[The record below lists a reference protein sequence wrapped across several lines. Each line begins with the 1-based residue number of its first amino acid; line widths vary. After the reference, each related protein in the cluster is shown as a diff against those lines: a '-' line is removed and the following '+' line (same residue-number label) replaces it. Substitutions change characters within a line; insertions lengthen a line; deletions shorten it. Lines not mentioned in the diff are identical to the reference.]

1 MNKLLILFVG
11 IGVWILSTLPVSAD
25 VSLQKLI
32 DETPING
39 ELKLEAQTY
48 EGNIVITKP
57 ITMIGK
63 KGTVIRGDGK
73 GNVIL
78 IKASHVTIKNLNIEN
93 SSLSRNSGE
102 EYSGVRSMGDHN
114 QFIKLVIHDVY
125 HGLFLN
131 SSKYNLVDGVRVT
144 GQGTGKL
151 GSQGNGIQLIR
162 TYNSIIE
169 NCELTKTRDGIYV
182 EYADK
187 NEIRNNQV
195 SETRY
200 GLHYMYSNENTFYK
214 NHFNK
219 NTGGAAIMH
228 SHGIVL
234 KENQFSFNQGS
245 RSFGLIIQ
253 TSSSNTVLDNEF
265 YLNQRGI
272 YLEQST
278 QNRIEGNKFFHNEIG
293 VELWTTSTSQVFT
306 KNHFKQN
313 VANVLTI
320 GGESYNQWNQNGI
333 GNYWGTELSVLD
345 LDQNKIGDSPVEY
358 RSSLYK
364 LIEENELAYL
374 FLKSPA
380 IKIYEKI
387 NEVLSTQKVMV
398 VDEYPLIKED
408 QPSRVSLLYPAAIP
422 AILVL
427 GWIFIK
433 KRRSRLS

>member
-1 MNKLLILFVG
+1 MNRLLILFVG
-11 IGVWILSTLPVSAD
+11 IGVWIFSTLPVSAD

-39 ELKLEAQTY
+39 ELILENKQY
-48 EGNIVITKP
+48 EGNIEITKP
-57 ITMIGK
+57 ITIIGQK
-63 KGTVIRGDGK
+63 DTTIRGDGK
-73 GNVIL
+73 GNVVL
-78 IKASHVTIKNLNIEN
+78 VKASNVIMKNLTIEHGSLN
-93 SSLSRNSGE
+93 RSSDE
-102 EYSGVRSMGDHN
+102 EYSGIRTMGEHN
-114 QFIKLVIHDVY
+114 QFINLVIHDVY
-125 HGLFLN
+125 HGLYIN
-131 SSKYNLVDGVRVT
+131 SSNHTLVKNVTVT

-151 GSQGNGIQLIR
+151 GSQGNGIQLVR
-162 TYNSIIE
+162 TSNNIIE
-169 NCELTKTRDGIYV
+169 DCTISKTRDGIYV

-187 NEIRNNQV
+187 NVIRNNYV

-200 GLHYMYSNENTFYK
+200 GLHYMYSNDNTFYR
-214 NHFNK
+214 NRFNK

-228 SHGIVL
+228 SQNILL

-253 TSSSNTVLDNEF
+253 TSTNNTVLDNEF

-272 YLEQST
+272 YLEQSK
-278 QNRIEGNKFFHNEIG
+278 QNKIEGNKFFHNDIG

-306 KNHFKQN
+306 KNHFEQN
-313 VANVLTI
+313 IANVLTI
-320 GGESYNQWNQNGI
+320 GAESYNQWNLNGK

-345 LDQNKIGDSPVEY
+345 LDQNQIGDSPVEY
-358 RSSLYK
+358 KSSLYK
-364 LIEENELAYL
+364 LVEDNELAYL

-398 VDEYPLIKED
+398 VDEFPLIEKEKESA
-408 QPSRVSLLYPAAIP
+408 PWMLLFIP
-422 AILVL
+422 AIAIA
-427 GWIFIK
+427 GWIFTK

>member
-1 MNKLLILFVG
+1 MNRLLILFVG

-25 VSLQKLI
+25 VSLQQLI

-39 ELKLEAQTY
+39 KLVLENKQY
-48 EGNIVITKP
+48 DGNIQITKP
-57 ITMIGK
+57 ITILGK
-63 KGTVIRGDGK
+63 KDTTIRGDGK
-73 GNVIL
+73 GNVVL
-78 IKASHVTIKNLNIEN
+78 VKASNVTLKNLTIEHGSLN
-93 SSLSRNSGE
+93 RSSDE
-102 EYSGVRSMGDHN
+102 EYSGIRTMGEHN
-114 QFIKLVIHDVY
+114 QFINLVIHDVY
-125 HGLFLN
+125 HGLYIN
-131 SSKYNLVDGVRVT
+131 SSKHTLVKNLTVT

-151 GSQGNGIQLIR
+151 GSQGNGIQLVR
-162 TYNSIIE
+162 TSNNIIE
-169 NCELTKTRDGIYV
+169 DSTISGTRDGIYV
-182 EYADK
+182 QYADK
-187 NEIRNNQV
+187 NEIRNNYV

-200 GLHYMYSNENTFYK
+200 GLHYMYSNDNVFYK
-214 NHFNK
+214 NRFNK

-228 SHGIVL
+228 SQNILL

-253 TSSSNTVLDNEF
+253 TSTSNTVLDNEF

-278 QNRIEGNKFFHNEIG
+278 LNKIEGNKFFHNDIG

-313 VANVLTI
+313 IANVLTI
-320 GGESYNQWNQNGI
+320 GAESYNQWNQNGM

-345 LDQNKIGDSPVEY
+345 LDQNQIGDSPVEY
-358 RSSLYK
+358 KSSLYK
-364 LIEENELAYL
+364 LVEENELAYL

-398 VDEYPLIKED
+398 ADEFPLIEAKQESG
-408 QPSRVSLLYPAAIP
+408 PWSLLVIP
-422 AILVL
+422 AIAIL
-427 GWIFIK
+427 GLIFIK
-433 KRRSRLS
+433 RRRRSS

>member
-1 MNKLLILFVG
+1 MNRLLILFVG
-11 IGVWILSTLPVSAD
+11 IGVWIFSTLPVSAD

-32 DETPING
+32 DATPING
-39 ELKLEAQTY
+39 ELKLDSQKY

-57 ITMIGK
+57 IAIIGK
-63 KGTVIRGDGK
+63 KGTTIRGNGK
-73 GNVIL
+73 GNVVL
-78 IKASHVTIKNLNIEN
+78 IKASNVTLKNLTIEHGSLN
-93 SSLSRNSGE
+93 RSSDE
-102 EYSGVRSMGDHN
+102 EYSGIRTMGEHN
-114 QFIKLVIHDVY
+114 QFINLVIHDVY
-125 HGLFLN
+125 HGLYIN
-131 SSKYNLVDGVRVT
+131 SSKHNLVNNVKVT

-151 GSQGNGIQLIR
+151 GSQGNGIQLVR
-162 TYNSIIE
+162 TSNNIIE
-169 NCELTKTRDGIYV
+169 NSTIANTRDGIYV

-187 NEIRNNQV
+187 NEIRNNLV

-200 GLHYMYSNENTFYK
+200 GLHYMYSNDNTFYK
-214 NHFNK
+214 NRFNK

-228 SHGIVL
+228 SQGIML

-253 TSSSNTVLDNEF
+253 TSSNNTVLDNEF

-278 QNRIEGNKFFHNEIG
+278 QNRIEGNKFFHNDIAI
-293 VELWTTSTSQVFT
+293 ELWTTSTSQVFT

-320 GGESYNQWNQNGI
+320 GTESFNQWNQNGK
-333 GNYWGTELSVLD
+333 GNYWGTELPVLD
-345 LDQNKIGDSPVEY
+345 LNQDQIGDSPVEY

-364 LIEENELAYL
+364 LVEENELAYL

-398 VDEYPLIKED
+398 VDEFPLIKKDE
-408 QPSRVSLLYPAAIP
+408 QPQAPWIPAAIP
-422 AILVL
+422 AILIV

>member
-1 MNKLLILFVG
+1 MKRLLILFVG
-11 IGVWILSTLPVSAD
+11 IGFWILFTLPVSAD
-25 VSLQKLI
+25 VSLQQLI

-39 ELKLEAQTY
+39 ELVLENKQY
-48 EGNIVITKP
+48 DGNIEITKP
-57 ITMIGK
+57 ITIIGK
-63 KGTVIRGDGK
+63 KDTTIRGDGK
-73 GNVIL
+73 GNVVL
-78 IKASHVTIKNLNIEN
+78 VKASNVTLKNLTIEHGSLN
-93 SSLSRNSGE
+93 RSSDE
-102 EYSGVRSMGDHN
+102 EYSGIRTMGEHN
-114 QFIKLVIHDVY
+114 QFINLVIHDVY
-125 HGLFLN
+125 HGLYIN
-131 SSKYNLVDGVRVT
+131 SSKYTLVKNVKVT

-151 GSQGNGIQLIR
+151 GSQGNGIQLVR
-162 TYNSIIE
+162 TSNNIIE
-169 NCELTKTRDGIYV
+169 DSTISKTRDGIYV

-187 NEIRNNQV
+187 NEIRNNYV

-200 GLHYMYSNENTFYK
+200 GLHYMYSNDNTFYK
-214 NHFNK
+214 NRFNK

-228 SHGIVL
+228 SQNIVL

-253 TSSSNTVLDNEF
+253 TSTSNTILDNEF

-278 QNRIEGNKFFHNEIG
+278 QNRIEGNKFFHNDIG

-306 KNHFKQN
+306 KNHFEQN
-313 VANVLTI
+313 IANVLTI
-320 GGESYNQWNQNGI
+320 GAESYNQWNLNGM

-345 LDQNKIGDSPVEY
+345 LDQNQIGDSPVEY

-364 LIEENELAYL
+364 LVEDNELAYL

-398 VDEYPLIKED
+398 VDEFPLIEKKKESS
-408 QPSRVSLLYPAAIP
+408 PWMLLFIP
-422 AILVL
+422 AIAIA
-427 GWIFIK
+427 GWIFTK

>member
-1 MNKLLILFVG
+1 MNRILILLVG

-25 VSLQKLI
+25 VSLQQLI

-39 ELKLEAQTY
+39 ELILENRQY
-48 EGNIVITKP
+48 DGNIEITKP
-57 ITMIGK
+57 ITIIGE
-63 KGTVIRGDGK
+63 KGTTIRGDGK
-73 GNVIL
+73 GNVVL
-78 IKASHVTIKNLNIEN
+78 VKASNVTMKNLTIEHGSLN
-93 SSLSRNSGE
+93 RSSDE
-102 EYSGVRSMGDHN
+102 EYSGIRTMGEHN
-114 QFIKLVIHDVY
+114 QFINLVIHDVY
-125 HGLFLN
+125 HGLYIN
-131 SSKYNLVDGVRVT
+131 SSNHTLVKNVKVT

-151 GSQGNGIQLIR
+151 GSQGNGIQLVR
-162 TYNSIIE
+162 TSNNIIE
-169 NCELTKTRDGIYV
+169 DSTISKTRDGIYV

-187 NEIRNNQV
+187 NEIRNNYV

-200 GLHYMYSNENTFYK
+200 GLHYMYSNDNTFYR
-214 NHFNK
+214 NRFNK

-228 SHGIVL
+228 SKNILL

-253 TSSSNTVLDNEF
+253 TSTSNTVLDNEF

-278 QNRIEGNKFFHNEIG
+278 QNKIEGNKFFHNDIG

-306 KNHFKQN
+306 KNHFEQN
-313 VANVLTI
+313 IANVLTI
-320 GGESYNQWNQNGI
+320 GAESYNQWNLNGM

-345 LDQNKIGDSPVEY
+345 LDQNQIGDSPVEY

-364 LIEENELAYL
+364 LVEDNELAYL

-398 VDEYPLIKED
+398 VDEFPLIEKEKKSV
-408 QPSRVSLLYPAAIP
+408 PWMLLFIP
-422 AILVL
+422 ALAIA

>member
-1 MNKLLILFVG
+1 MNRLLILFVG

-25 VSLQKLI
+25 ASLQQLI

-39 ELKLEAQTY
+39 ELILENKQY
-48 EGNIVITKP
+48 DGNVEIKKP
-57 ITMIGK
+57 ITIIGK
-63 KGTVIRGDGK
+63 KGTMIRGDGK
-73 GNVIL
+73 GNVVL
-78 IKASHVTIKNLNIEN
+78 IKASNVTLKNLKIEHGSLN
-93 SSLSRNSGE
+93 RSSDE
-102 EYSGVRSMGDHN
+102 EYSGIRTMGEHN
-114 QFIKLVIHDVY
+114 QFINLVIHDVY
-125 HGLFLN
+125 HGLYIN
-131 SSKYNLVDGVRVT
+131 SSKYTLVKNIKVT

-151 GSQGNGIQLIR
+151 GSQGNGIQLVR
-162 TYNSIIE
+162 TSNNIIE
-169 NCELTKTRDGIYV
+169 DSTISNTRDGIYV

-187 NEIRNNQV
+187 NEIRNNFV

-200 GLHYMYSNENTFYK
+200 GLHYMYSNDNVFYK
-214 NHFNK
+214 NRFNK

-228 SHGIVL
+228 SQNILL

-253 TSSSNTVLDNEF
+253 TSTSNTVLDNEF

-278 QNRIEGNKFFHNEIG
+278 QNKIEGNKFFHNDIG

-320 GGESYNQWNQNGI
+320 GAESYNQWNQNGA

-345 LDQNKIGDSPVEY
+345 LDQNQVGDSPVEY
-358 RSSLYK
+358 KSSLYK
-364 LIEENELAYL
+364 LVEENELAYL

-380 IKIYEKI
+380 ITIYEKI

-398 VDEYPLIKED
+398 VDEFPLIEVKQESG
-408 QPSRVSLLYPAAIP
+408 PWGLLVIP
-422 AILVL
+422 AFAIF
-427 GWIFIK
+427 GWIFTK
-433 KRRSRLS
+433 KRRRRSS

>member
-1 MNKLLILFVG
+1 MNRLIFLFVG
-11 IGVWILSTLPVSAD
+11 IGVWMLSTLPVSAD
-25 VSLQKLI
+25 VSLQQLI

-39 ELKLEAQTY
+39 ELILENKQY
-48 EGNIVITKP
+48 EGNIKITKP
-57 ITMIGK
+57 ITIIGK
-63 KGTVIRGDGK
+63 KDTTIRGDGK
-73 GNVIL
+73 GNVVL
-78 IKASHVTIKNLNIEN
+78 VKASNVTMKNLTIEHGSLN
-93 SSLSRNSGE
+93 RSSDE
-102 EYSGVRSMGDHN
+102 EYSGIRTMGEHN
-114 QFIKLVIHDVY
+114 QFINLVIHDVY
-125 HGLFLN
+125 HGLYIN
-131 SSKYNLVDGVRVT
+131 SSKHTLVKNVKVT

-151 GSQGNGIQLIR
+151 GSQGNGIQLVR
-162 TYNSIIE
+162 TSNNIIE
-169 NCELTKTRDGIYV
+169 DCTISKTRDGIYV
-182 EYADK
+182 EYADQ
-187 NEIRNNQV
+187 NEIRNNDV

-200 GLHYMYSNENTFYK
+200 GLHYMYSNDNTFYK
-214 NHFNK
+214 NRFNK

-228 SHGIVL
+228 SQNILL

-253 TSSSNTVLDNEF
+253 TSTSNTVLDNEF

-278 QNRIEGNKFFHNEIG
+278 QNRIEGNKFFHNDIG

-306 KNHFKQN
+306 KNHFEQN
-313 VANVLTI
+313 IANVLTI
-320 GGESYNQWNQNGI
+320 GAESYNQWNLNGT

-345 LDQNKIGDSPVEY
+345 LDQNQIGDSPVEY

-364 LIEENELAYL
+364 LVEDNELAYL

-398 VDEYPLIKED
+398 VDEFPLIEKEKE
-408 QPSRVSLLYPAAIP
+408 SLPWMLLFIP
-422 AILVL
+422 ALAIA

>member
-1 MNKLLILFVG
+1 MNRLLILFVG
-11 IGVWILSTLPVSAD
+11 IGVWIFSTLPVSAD

-32 DETPING
+32 DATPING
-39 ELKLEAQTY
+39 ELKLDSQKY

-57 ITMIGK
+57 IAIIGK
-63 KGTVIRGDGK
+63 KGTTIRGDGK
-73 GNVIL
+73 GNVVL
-78 IKASHVTIKNLNIEN
+78 IKASNVTLKNLTIEHGSLN
-93 SSLSRNSGE
+93 RSSDE
-102 EYSGVRSMGDHN
+102 EYSGIRTMGEHN
-114 QFIKLVIHDVY
+114 QFINLVIHDVY
-125 HGLFLN
+125 HGLYIN
-131 SSKYNLVDGVRVT
+131 SSKHNHVNNVKVT

-151 GSQGNGIQLIR
+151 GSQGNGIQLVR
-162 TYNSIIE
+162 TSHNIIE
-169 NCELTKTRDGIYV
+169 NSTIANTRDGIYV

-187 NEIRNNQV
+187 NEIRNNLV

-200 GLHYMYSNENTFYK
+200 GLHYMYSNDNTFYK
-214 NHFNK
+214 NRFNK

-228 SHGIVL
+228 SQGIML

-253 TSSSNTVLDNEF
+253 TSSNNTVLDNEF

-278 QNRIEGNKFFHNEIG
+278 QNRIEGNKFFHNDIG
-293 VELWTTSTSQVFT
+293 IELWTTSTSQVFT

-320 GGESYNQWNQNGI
+320 GTESYNQWNQNGK

-345 LDQNKIGDSPVEY
+345 LDQDQIGDSPVEY

-364 LIEENELAYL
+364 LVEENELAYL

-398 VDEYPLIKED
+398 VDEFPLIKKDE
-408 QPSRVSLLYPAAIP
+408 QPQAPWIPAAIP
-422 AILVL
+422 AILIV

>member
-1 MNKLLILFVG
+1 MKKLVFLFVG
-11 IGVWILSTLPVSAD
+11 IGIWILSTLPVSANIP
-25 VSLQKLI
+25 LQKLI

-39 ELKLEAQTY
+39 ELTLEGREYQ
-48 EGNIVITKP
+48 GNIEITKP
-57 ITMIGK
+57 IKLIGK
-63 KGTVIRGDGK
+63 KDTVISGDGK

-78 IKASHVTIKNLNIEN
+78 IKTSGVTLKNLQIQH
-93 SSLSRNSGE
+93 SSLSRNSDE
-102 EYSGVRSMGDHN
+102 EYSGIRSMGDDN
-114 QFIKLVIHDVY
+114 QFINLVIDDVY
-125 HGLFLN
+125 HGLYLN
-131 SSKYNLVDGVRVT
+131 SSKRNLVRNVNIT

-151 GSQGNGIQLIR
+151 GSQGNGIQLVR
-162 TYNSIIE
+162 TSDNVIE
-169 NCELTKTRDGIYV
+169 NCTISNTRDGIYV
-182 EYADK
+182 EYADH
-187 NEIRNNQV
+187 NEIRNNFV

-200 GLHYMYSNENTFYK
+200 GLHYMYSNDNTFYK
-214 NHFNK
+214 NRFNK

-228 SHGIVL
+228 SHGIIL

-253 TSSSNTVLDNEF
+253 TSSNNTVLENEF

-278 QNRIEGNKFFHNEIG
+278 QNKIEGNKFFHNEIG
-293 VELWTTSTSQVFT
+293 IELWTTSTSQVFT

-320 GGESYNQWNQNGI
+320 GAESYNQWNQNGI

-345 LDQNKIGDSPVEY
+345 LDQNQIGDTPVEY

-364 LIEENELAYL
+364 LVQENELAYL

-380 IKIYEKI
+380 ITIYEKI

-398 VDEYPLIKED
+398 VDEFPLIKEK
-408 QPSRVSLLYPAAIP
+408 QHPQKSLFYPAAVIIFLF
-422 AILVL
+422 A

-433 KRRSRLS
+433 KRRSGLS

>member
-1 MNKLLILFVG
+1 MNRFLFLFVG

-25 VSLQKLI
+25 VSLQQLI
-32 DETPING
+32 EETPING
-39 ELKLEAQTY
+39 ELILENKQY
-48 EGNIVITKP
+48 EGNIEITKP
-57 ITMIGK
+57 ITIIGK
-63 KGTVIRGDGK
+63 KGTTIRGDGK
-73 GNVIL
+73 GNVVL
-78 IKASHVTIKNLNIEN
+78 VKASNVTLKNLNIEHGSLN
-93 SSLSRNSGE
+93 RSSDE
-102 EYSGVRSMGDHN
+102 EYSGIRTMGEHN
-114 QFIKLVIHDVY
+114 QFINLVIHDVY
-125 HGLFLN
+125 HGLYIN
-131 SSKYNLVDGVRVT
+131 SSKHTLVKKVKIT

-151 GSQGNGIQLIR
+151 GSQGNGIQLVR
-162 TYNSIIE
+162 TSNNIIE
-169 NCELTKTRDGIYV
+169 DSTISNTRDGIYV
-182 EYADK
+182 QYADK
-187 NEIRNNQV
+187 NVIRNNYV

-200 GLHYMYSNENTFYK
+200 GLHYMYSNDNTFYR
-214 NHFNK
+214 NRFNK

-228 SHGIVL
+228 SHNILL

-278 QNRIEGNKFFHNEIG
+278 QNKIEGNKFFHNDIG

-313 VANVLTI
+313 IANVLTI
-320 GGESYNQWNQNGI
+320 GAESYNQWNQNGM

-345 LDQNKIGDSPVEY
+345 LDQNQIGDSPVEY

-364 LIEENELAYL
+364 LVEDNELAYL

-398 VDEYPLIKED
+398 VDAFPLIEEEKE
-408 QPSRVSLLYPAAIP
+408 SASWILLLIP
-422 AILVL
+422 AIALL
-427 GWIFIK
+427 GWIFTK
-433 KRRSRLS
+433 KRRSRLT

>member
-39 ELKLEAQTY
+39 ELKLDGQTY

-57 ITMIGK
+57 ITITGK
-63 KGTVIRGDGK
+63 KETTIRGDGK

-78 IKASHVTIKNLNIEN
+78 IKASNVTLKNLKVEHG
-93 SSLSRNSGE
+93 SLSRNSDE
-102 EYSGVRSMGDHN
+102 EYSGIRTMGEHN
-114 QFIKLVIHDVY
+114 QFINLVIHDVY
-125 HGLFLN
+125 HGIFI
-131 SSKYNLVDGVRVT
+131 SKSKHTLVKNVRIT
-144 GQGTGKL
+144 GHGTGKL

-162 TYNSIIE
+162 TSDNIIE
-169 NCELTKTRDGIYV
+169 NSTISKTRDGIYF

-187 NEIRNNQV
+187 NEIRNNLV

-200 GLHYMYSNENTFYK
+200 GLHYMYSNDNTFYK
-214 NHFNK
+214 NRFNK

-253 TSSSNTVLDNEF
+253 TSKNNIVLDNEF

-278 QNRIEGNKFFHNEIG
+278 QNRIEGNKFFRNEIG
-293 VELWTTSTSQVFT
+293 IELWTTSTSQVFT
-306 KNHFKQN
+306 KNRFTQN

-320 GGESYNQWNQNGI
+320 GPESYNHWNQNGI

-345 LDQNKIGDSPVEY
+345 LDQNQIGDSPVEY

-364 LIEENELAYL
+364 LVEDNELAYL

-387 NEVLSTQKVMV
+387 NEVLSSQKVMV
-398 VDEYPLIKED
+398 VDEFPLVEKNE
-408 QPSRVSLLYPAAIP
+408 QSSRPFLYAAGIVIMLLT
-422 AILVL
+422 
-427 GWIFIK
+427 GWFFYK
-433 KRRSRLS
+433 KRRRRLA